1 MLGEVRE
8 RLADVNLEAQSK
20 EEAIMERLREF
31 VRNHSEEKSEGD
43 NEFKLDR

>member
-31 VRNHSEEKSEGD
+31 VRNHSEAKSEG
-43 NEFKLDR
+43 EIQIKPDR